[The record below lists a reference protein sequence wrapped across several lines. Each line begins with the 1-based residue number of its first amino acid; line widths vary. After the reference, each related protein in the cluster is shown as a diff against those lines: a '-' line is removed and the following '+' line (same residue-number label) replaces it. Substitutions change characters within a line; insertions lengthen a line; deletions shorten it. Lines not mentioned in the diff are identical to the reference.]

1 MLWSSRQKGTAAPG
15 ASGGTGAREATPP
28 ISVARAAGRWHP
40 DSGPPPPTA
49 PPIRTLGLVL
59 LDPDVE
65 NEVAY
70 ELCQLVG
77 RAILPFRGIGQVP
90 ATAGTAFFFRDSAG
104 EYLLTADA
112 LTDAPLGELG
122 LRASLTEPAGA
133 AGDVVPAPESWLHRT
148 ELGVAILPTAGL
160 HEDARRAGWRWRTQQ
175 VAESVAAGADVVARI
190 GAEPGSA
197 FVLANGVREDG
208 SRPLEVAI
216 EQVVRSGDAVRITT
230 ELPPGYVGAPVFGV
244 QADAAGEVALHCL
257 GLVLPATVGGHPV
270 ATFDRIRAAIP
281 AAPGPA

>member
-1 MLWSSRQKGTAAPG
+1 M
-15 ASGGTGAREATPP
+15 
-28 ISVARAAGRWHP
+28 
-40 DSGPPPPTA
+40 
-49 PPIRTLGLVL
+49 L
-59 LDPDVE
+59 LDPDAE

-90 ATAGTAFFFRDSAG
+90 ATAGTAFFFRDPVG

-148 ELGVAILPTAGL
+148 EIGVAILPTAGL

-175 VAESVAAGADVVARI
+175 VTDGVAAGSDVVTRI
-190 GAEPGSA
+190 GAAPGSA

-216 EQVVRSGDAVRITT
+216 ERVVRAGDAVRITT

-270 ATFDRIRAAIP
+270 ATFDRVRAAIP
-281 AAPGPA
+281 AAPGAA